1 MRGESNEIWNNRNLS
16 FILIL
21 RIEANE
27 DDSHKLVVVHLFP
40 TVRSIGSNAL
50 CQTIYRASTSV
61 GAFFLSKTDYGMKK
75 LAVNVIK
82 RRILADTITP
92 VSIYLK
98 VRDIYPNSLLLESS
112 DYHSKENSY
121 SFICMDPLAEFLV
134 HHNVISTS
142 LPGQEIYREAAG
154 PGNKVVESLRNFL
167 TAFDIESGGEALLV
181 DGIFGYASFDAVQYF
196 EDISFQSTLPDKED
210 IPEMRYNFFRFVLA
224 INHLTNE
231 LLLFEHIVNGGNS
244 EIDRVSTLLHNRN
257 IATYGFASSGKES
270 SRLSDDDFKA
280 MVARG
285 KEHCYRGDVFQIVLS
300 RQFYQDFTGDEFNV
314 YRALRSINPSPYLFY
329 FDYGSYKLFGS
340 SPEAQIEVKDG
351 RAYIN
356 PIAGTFRRTGN
367 DREDQELARKLT
379 EDEKENAEHVM
390 LVDLARNDLSRTT
403 RKVQVEDYREIQFYS
418 HVIHMVS
425 KVSGEV
431 PEDVNSIRILA
442 ESFPA
447 GTLSGAPK
455 YRAMELIDQYEG
467 KRRGYYG
474 GAIGFLRFNGDI
486 NHAIMIRS
494 FLSRDHRLYYQAGAG
509 VVSESTEEGELQEV
523 NNKLAALKS
532 AIEMA
537 TNMNKY

>member
-1 MRGESNEIWNNRNLS
+1 ME
-16 FILIL
+16 
-21 RIEANE
+21 
-27 DDSHKLVVVHLFP
+27 
-40 TVRSIGSNAL
+40 
-50 CQTIYRASTSV
+50 
-61 GAFFLSKTDYGMKK
+61 MKK
-75 LAVNVIK
+75 IPVRVV
-82 RRILADTITP
+82 RRKILADIITP

-98 VRDIYPNSLLLESS
+98 IRDIYPDSLLLESS

-121 SFICMDPLAEFLV
+121 SFICMESLAEFQV
-134 HHNVISTS
+134 HHREITIA
-142 LPGQEIYREAAG
+142 LPGQGTRQAPVA
-154 PGNKVVESLRNFL
+154 PGNGVVEQLKNFL
-167 TAFDIESGGEALLV
+167 SAFELDTGGQGLLV
-181 DGIFGYASFDAVQYF
+181 DGIFGYTAYDAVQYF
-196 EDISFQSTLPDKED
+196 EDIRFQSTLPEKED
-210 IPEMRYNFFRFVLA
+210 IPELRYNFFRYVLA

-231 LLLFEHIVNGGNS
+231 LLLFEHIVNGGES
-244 EIDRVSTLLHNRN
+244 GIDRVSTLLHNRN
-257 IATYGFASSGKES
+257 IATYGFSTSGEEASN
-270 SRLSDDDFKA
+270 LTDDDYRA
-280 MVARG
+280 MVALG
-285 KEHCYRGDVFQIVLS
+285 KQHCHRGDVFQIVLS

-340 SPEAQIEVKDG
+340 SPEAQIEVKG
-351 RAYIN
+351 GKAFIN

-379 EDEKENAEHVM
+379 EDEKENSEHVM

-403 RKVQVEDYREIQFYS
+403 KKVQVEEYREIQFYS

-425 KVSGEV
+425 KVSGIL
-431 PEDVNSIRILA
+431 PEDSNTIRILA

-494 FLSRDHRLYYQAGAG
+494 FLSRDHRLYYRAGAG
-509 VVSESTEEGELQEV
+509 IVSESTEQGELQEV

-537 TNMNKY
+537 CRMNNLN